1 MRTLQRPLPTLVG
14 LLAALVVAVAGCAG
28 DDSAGGTSGARALLT
43 GAPAKTID
51 AGSARIA
58 VDASIEGQRRGTFAG
73 QGEFDFE
80 TERGRLELDLGPL
93 GLAGASK
100 TEVLLD
106 ADLVY
111 LKLGAALPGLGQK
124 PWVRI
129 DLGALK
135 AGQGDGIEALRQLR
149 ANDPRAVINELRG
162 ATGDATKIGTEA
174 VRGTD
179 TTHYKTTV
187 DLDRAAAASP
197 SSVRD
202 DLAEV
207 ARQLGTSKL
216 AVEAWLDADGRIRR
230 LQYTIDLADLDEDAP
245 AKRTGEGMVVARLEL
260 YEFGVEV
267 AVAPPS
273 ADQTT
278 DLAELLGTG
287 R

>member
-1 MRTLQRPLPTLVG
+1 MRTFRRPVPTLVG
-14 LLAALVVAVAGCAG
+14 LLAVLVAASAGC
-28 DDSAGGTSGARALLT
+28 GGGSGGPSEAEALLVA
-43 GAPAKTID
+43 APGTTID

-58 VDASIEGQRRGTFAG
+58 VNASIDGQRRGTFAG
-73 QGEFDFE
+73 EGEFAFK

-93 GLAGASK
+93 GLAGASN
-100 TEVLLD
+100 TDVLLD
-106 ADLVY
+106 GDLVY
-111 LKLGAALPGLGQK
+111 LKLGAALPGLKQR

-129 DLGALK
+129 DLGTLK

-162 ATGDATKIGTEA
+162 ATGDAAKVGTET
-174 VRGTD
+174 VRGTA
-179 TTHYKTTV
+179 TTHYRTTV
-187 DLDRAAAASP
+187 DLDKAAAASP
-197 SSVRD
+197 AAVRD

-216 AVEAWLDADGRIRR
+216 AMEAWLDVEGRIRR

-245 AKRTGEGMVVARLEL
+245 AKRTGTGKVVATLEL

-267 AVAPPS
+267 AAEPPP

-278 DLAELLGTG
+278 DLAELLGSG
-287 R
+287 N